1 MPIRFVRRVGGRLID
16 QTRSVRRRA
25 VQARRRARVG
35 RKMMRDSFARRVM
48 RVINR
53 TEETKYVANA
63 KDGGLVDL
71 PNYWYSNGS
80 LAAADYN
87 PGMPALTQGTD
98 DYQRVGNVV
107 KPKSIAV
114 SVKVA
119 LNPQNVQACSL
130 LGVIYYGT
138 SKDEKN
144 WGANSPAGNGQILD
158 EGDGTTTAWSGVKY
172 QLNNPIER
180 HQYNLKRIVF
190 RLSKTTGIQ
199 NGDISGAT
207 VEQGNFSTSNGLS
220 VKNFMLRFKAPASLQ
235 YKSSTATFPTNFAPF
250 WGIGF
255 CHADGSAL
263 EVADKE
269 LVQVT
274 SKCHMYYK
282 DA

>member
-1 MPIRFVRRVGGRLID
+1 MPIRFVRRGVTYRTMP
-16 QTRSVRRRA
+16 TRTERRKA
-25 VQARRRARVG
+25 VQSRRRARVG
-35 RKMMRDSFARRVM
+35 RKMMRDSFAQRVM

-53 TEETKYVANA
+53 QEETKYVANA

-71 PNYWYSNGS
+71 PNYWYSTGS
-80 LAAADYN
+80 LAAADYV

-98 DYQRVGNVV
+98 DYQRIGNVV
-107 KPKSIAV
+107 RPKKV
-114 SVKVA
+114 SVSIKVG
-119 LNPQNVQACSL
+119 LNPQNIQACSL

-144 WGANSPAGNGQILD
+144 WSVNSPAGNGQILD
-158 EGDGTTTAWSGVKY
+158 DGDGTTTAWQGLKY

-190 RLSKTTGIQ
+190 RLSKTEGIQ
-199 NGDISGAT
+199 NADISGAT
-207 VEQGNFSTSNGLS
+207 VTQGNYSTSNGLS
-220 VKNFMLRFKAPASLQ
+220 VKNFLISFKPPKSLQ
-235 YKSSTATFPTNFAPF
+235 YKSNTSVFPTNFAPF

-255 CHADGSAL
+255 CHADGSPL
-263 EVADKE
+263 QVADNE

-274 SKCHMYYK
+274 SKCHMYFK